1 MADDVQTPRS
11 RGSLCGLALIL
22 LGAWAGLAPF
32 AGPSLRFGFTPDRAW
47 AYTSGRLYLSAL
59 PGVIVL
65 LAGLIVA
72 MTRSRSFGGFCA
84 FVAALG
90 GVWLIAGAALVK
102 LLPASQAASITVG
115 TPIRASASAQVLT
128 GLAFF
133 TGVGALIV
141 FFAAVA
147 LGRFSIT
154 ALKDYVGPAAEMGD
168 GTGIVGAGA
177 YQADQDPQTTQQFGQ
192 PQYTSQY
199 PSGRDPFPPS
209 QYPATEQY
217 PAAGQYPATEQY
229 PAAGQYPATEQYPQR
244 DPFGLTRD
252 TTVPGQ
258 YPQSPIPFPPAQYQG
273 YRDQTLPEST
283 TAIERPSGQDP
294 AAPPA

>member
-47 AYTSGRLYLSAL
+47 EFTSGRLYLSAL
-59 PGVIVL
+59 PGAVVL

-72 MTRSRSFGGFCA
+72 MTRNRPFGGFCA

-115 TPIRASASAQVLT
+115 TPVRTGASAQVLT

-141 FFAAVA
+141 FFSA
-147 LGRFSIT
+147 GRFWASLT
-154 ALKDYVGPAAEMGD
+154 TPL
-168 GTGIVGAGA
+168 AG
-177 YQADQDPQTTQQFGQ
+177 FG
-192 PQYTSQY
+192 
-199 PSGRDPFPPS
+199 G
-209 QYPATEQY
+209 
-217 PAAGQYPATEQY
+217 
-229 PAAGQYPATEQYPQR
+229 
-244 DPFGLTRD
+244 
-252 TTVPGQ
+252 
-258 YPQSPIPFPPAQYQG
+258 
-273 YRDQTLPEST
+273 
-283 TAIERPSGQDP
+283 
-294 AAPPA
+294 